1 MNNRQLTV
9 PRGKLLGGSSAI
21 NYCAVVYP
29 TNPDFEAWTKL
40 GVSGW
45 DPKDMEPYL
54 RKFQTHYMPT
64 SEAAERLS
72 LHKCVDGKLKRDD
85 GPLDICYLEGYEN
98 SRKAWMESFEALGMD
113 TPGDPIHG
121 NKLGPFICPSSVHP
135 ETMTR
140 AYAASSY
147 YEKVAT
153 RPNLQVL
160 TEAIVRRVVFNESSQ
175 EAVATGVEIQSKDGQ
190 ISVLDIKEGGE
201 VILSAGVIKSP
212 QVLELSGIGN
222 EKLLRQH
229 NIRPIVS
236 NPHVGEN
243 LQDHPFVGMCYEVE
257 NDSEYVLL

>member
-1 MNNRQLTV
+1 
-9 PRGKLLGGSSAI
+9 
-21 NYCAVVYP
+21 
-29 TNPDFEAWTKL
+29 
-40 GVSGW
+40 
-45 DPKDMEPYL
+45 
-54 RKFQTHYMPT
+54 
-64 SEAAERLS
+64 
-72 LHKCVDGKLKRDD
+72 
-85 GPLDICYLEGYEN
+85 
-98 SRKAWMESFEALGMD
+98 
-113 TPGDPIHG
+113 
-121 NKLGPFICPSSVHP
+121 
-135 ETMTR
+135 MTR

-160 TEAIVRRVVFNESSQ
+160 TEALVRRVVFNESSQ

-190 ISVLDIKEGGE
+190 VSVLNIKEGGE

-229 NIRPIVS
+229 NVRPIVS

-257 NDSEYVLL
+257 DDSECLLS